1 MAQEEYWV
9 CRRLKPA
16 ANAGQIWIVKI
27 IGAHLVGACGPITD
41 TIPTDEAALVAYL
54 LALDYLGPCWWWSKQ
69 QPEQEA
75 ERDFVLVDPPGI
87 VNLGAREG
95 VG

>member
-27 IGAHLVGACGPITD
+27 IGGNPVGACGPIKD
-41 TIPTDEAALVAYL
+41 KIPKEKAALVAYL
-54 LALDYLGPCWWWSKQ
+54 LALDYFGPCWWWSKQ
-69 QPEQEA
+69 QAEQEA

-87 VNLGAREG
+87 VTLGT
-95 VG
+95 

>member
-27 IGAHLVGACGPITD
+27 VGANLVGACGPITD
-41 TIPTDEAALVAYL
+41 MIPTDKAALVAYL
-54 LALDYLGPCWWWSKQ
+54 LALDYLGPCWWWSKKQ
-69 QPEQEA
+69 AEQEA

-87 VNLGAREG
+87 VNLGTRD
-95 VG
+95 